1 MNIIAIESECEP
13 DHPSSSTIIVA
24 TQTITSEEVIASPR
38 KKRRVIHTGKS
49 KGCHICGK
57 DDKRCFWIGCGYK
70 KKKTGNE
77 TCSYWVHQSCVGLFY
92 MKEGLKKVPF
102 FVNFMGRK

>member
-1 MNIIAIESECEP
+1 MNIIVIESECEP

-24 TQTITSEEVIASPR
+24 TRTITTEEVIASPR
-38 KKRRVIHTGKS
+38 KKRRAIHTGKS

-70 KKKTGNE
+70 KKQGMKH
-77 TCSYWVHQSCVGLFY
+77 VHIGFTSPVL
-92 MKEGLKKVPF
+92 VF
-102 FVNFMGRK
+102 FI